1 MSESIKATRANVAIG
16 SLTIDGFMLP
26 DGSYRMSQTQAAET
40 VGKDEINARRF
51 LSSKNINAI
60 RGEGYTPDSI
70 EIESLSDK
78 RGQTR
83 FNALPLDVVTAYW
96 LYQSSQGNQK
106 ALALVWALL
115 SESLERRFDNAFGV
129 IRTEQERNEVTTARI
144 KALESDLANLSEGF
158 ALDDEIRR
166 ERDYFESLLKQNGIE
181 PYGLPNSDR
190 AEGDK
195 P

>member
-1 MSESIKATRANVAIG
+1 MSESIKATRATVMIG
-16 SLTIDGFMLP
+16 ALTIDAFMLP

-51 LSSKNINAI
+51 LTSKNINAI

-70 EIESLSDK
+70 EVESLADK

-96 LYQSSQGNQK
+96 LYQSTQGNQQ

-115 SESLERRFDNAFGV
+115 SESLERRFDEAFGI
-129 IRTEQERNEVTTARI
+129 IRSEKERNDVTTAKI
-144 KALESDLANLSEGF
+144 QTLEKALKSLGEGF
-158 ALDDEIRR
+158 SIDDDIRR
-166 ERDYFESLLKQNGIE
+166 ELNELKLWLRDRGIDPYELL
-181 PYGLPNSDR
+181 DR
-190 AEGDK
+190 DN
-195 P
+195 

>member
-1 MSESIKATRANVAIG
+1 MT
-16 SLTIDGFMLP
+16 
-26 DGSYRMSQTQAAET
+26 QTQVAET

-60 RGEGYTPDSI
+60 RGDGYTPDSI
-70 EIESLSDK
+70 EVESLSDK

-129 IRTEQERNEVTTARI
+129 VRTEQERNEATTSRI
-144 KALESDLANLSEGF
+144 KALESDLANLGEGF

-166 ERDYFESLLKQNGIE
+166 ERNYFESLLKQNGIE
-181 PYGLPNSDR
+181 PYGLPSSDR
-190 AEGDK
+190 TEGDK
-195 P
+195 

>member
-1 MSESIKATRANVAIG
+1 MSESIKATRATVAIG
-16 SLTIDGFMLP
+16 GLTVDGFMLP
-26 DGSYRMSQTQAAET
+26 DGTYRMSQTQAAET

-70 EIESLSDK
+70 EVESLSDK

-115 SESLERRFDNAFGV
+115 SESLERRFDDAFGV
-129 IRTEQERNEVTTARI
+129 VRTEQERNEATTSRI
-144 KALESDLANLSEGF
+144 KALESDLANLGEGF
-158 ALDDEIRR
+158 ALDDESRR
-166 ERDYFESLLKQNGIE
+166 ERNYFESLLKQNGIE
-181 PYGLPNSDR
+181 PYSLPSSDR
-190 AEGDK
+190 TEGDK
-195 P
+195 